1 MKIKNFVEKYNAIA
15 TDRLK
20 EDYLKNNLHIKTY
33 LPFLKKDAIARVLV
47 DRSTYKY
54 ENYTKEDGTIG
65 SRKTDEINVNSVV
78 QYILFCRV
86 IIENYTDLEVETEGF
101 FEEYDALKQSGL
113 LDKLIVGSEN
123 VTPMIPI
130 SEISELRTLV
140 DMKQKD
146 EIFNNGTPQSFI
158 SNQVERFGTLIGIT
172 LKPVLE
178 KISEQIKNMSEEDVE
193 KFANKFEKLL
203 KRVK

>member
-1 MKIKNFVEKYNAIA
+1 MKIKEFTEKYGAIS

-20 EDYLKNNLHIKTY
+20 EDYLKDNLHIKTY

-65 SRKTDEINVNSVV
+65 SRKTDEIKVNSVA
-78 QYILFCRV
+78 QYLLFCRV
-86 IIENYTDLEVETEGF
+86 VIENYTDLEVETEGF

-113 LDKLIVGSEN
+113 LDKLMVGSEN
-123 VTPMIPI
+123 VPPMIPI
-130 SEISELRTLV
+130 SEISELHTLV

-146 EIFNNGTPQSFI
+146 EIFNRTEIHNYVTEQI
-158 SNQVERFGTLIGIT
+158 ERFSALVNVIS
-172 LKPVLE
+172 KPVMD
-178 KISEQIKNMSEEDVE
+178 II
-193 KFANKFEKLL
+193 AEKLENETGEDNEVNDYL
-203 KRVK
+203 KVLK

>member
-1 MKIKNFVEKYNAIA
+1 MLIREFVEKYEAIT

-20 EDYLKNNLHIKTY
+20 EDYIKDNLHIKTY

-65 SRKTDEINVNSVV
+65 SRKTDEIKVNSVA
-78 QYILFCRV
+78 QYLLFCRV
-86 IIENYTDLEVETEGF
+86 VIENYTDLEVETEGF

-113 LDKLIVGSEN
+113 LDKLMVGSEN
-123 VTPMIPI
+123 VPPMIPI
-130 SEISELRTLV
+130 SEISELHTLV

-146 EIFNNGTPQSFI
+146 EIFNRTEIHNYVTEQI
-158 SNQVERFGTLIGIT
+158 ERFSALVNVIS
-172 LKPVLE
+172 KPVMD
-178 KISEQIKNMSEEDVE
+178 II
-193 KFANKFEKLL
+193 AEKLENETGEDNEVNDYL
-203 KRVK
+203 KVLK